1 MKFWDASAVLPLC
14 LHEPHTLNLKKLSA
28 RDGAVVAWWG
38 TAVECYS
45 ALARLRREEAL
56 TSADETQARTVL
68 HALMAAWTEIEPSIM
83 VREQAGRVLLLHPL
97 RAADAMQLAAA
108 IVWANGQATG
118 HEFVC
123 LDHRLRETAQRE
135 GFTILPKQ
143 L

>member
-14 LHEPHTLNLKKLSA
+14 VQEPHTLDLKKLSV

-38 TAVECYS
+38 TSVECYS
-45 ALARLRREEAL
+45 ALARLRREEVL
-56 TSADETQARTVL
+56 TPADETQARTLL
-68 HALMAAWTEIEPSIM
+68 HALMAAWTEIEPSVV

-108 IVWANGQATG
+108 IVWANGQASG

-123 LDHRLRETAQRE
+123 LDHRLREAAQRE
-135 GFTILPKQ
+135 GFTVLPKHI
-143 L
+143 

>member
-14 LHEPHTLNLKKLSA
+14 LQEPQTLTLRKLSA

-38 TAVECYS
+38 TSVECYS
-45 ALARLRREEAL
+45 ALARLRREETL
-56 TSADETQARTVL
+56 SPADETQARIVL
-68 HALMAAWTEIEPSIM
+68 HALMASWTEIEPSVV
-83 VREQAGRVLLLHPL
+83 VREQAGRILLLHPL
-97 RAADAMQLAAA
+97 RAADALQLAAA
-108 IVWANGQATG
+108 ILWANGRASG

-123 LDHRLRETAQRE
+123 LDHRLCDAAQRE

>member
-1 MKFWDASAVLPLC
+1 MKFWDTSAVLPLC
-14 LHEPHTLNLKKLSA
+14 LQEPHTFTVRKLSA

-38 TAVECYS
+38 TPVECYS
-45 ALARLRREEAL
+45 ALARLRREDAL
-56 TSADETQARTVL
+56 TSGDETQARAVL
-68 HALMAAWTEIEPSIM
+68 HALMVAWTEIEPSVL

-97 RAADAMQLAAA
+97 RAADALQLAAA
-108 IVWANGQATG
+108 IVWANGQASG

-123 LDHRLRETAQRE
+123 LDHRLREAAQRE